1 MLCVSVLDFLVRVF
15 FSLKERPQLTN
26 HTYTCPYDLY
36 MVYLHMTLT
45 LEIQRLILQPFCSE
59 WSKKHPFGSLF
70 FFYVKIYERI
80 YQTLYKIKKVKYS
93 SSFHEIVK
101 A

>member
-15 FSLKERPQLTN
+15 FLKERPQLTN
-26 HTYTCPYDLY
+26 HLYTYPYDLY
-36 MVYLHMTLT
+36 MAYLHMTLT

-59 WSKKHPFGSLF
+59 WSKKHPFGSWF
-70 FFYVKIYERI
+70 FTVKIYERI

-93 SSFHEIVK
+93 SLFHEIIK

>member
-1 MLCVSVLDFLVRVF
+1 MA
-15 FSLKERPQLTN
+15 
-26 HTYTCPYDLY
+26 
-36 MVYLHMTLT
+36 YLHMTLT
-45 LEIQRLILQPFCSE
+45 LEISTINFATNLQWMEQEVSIRAMI
-59 WSKKHPFGSLF
+59 
-70 FFYVKIYERI
+70 FFYVKIFERI